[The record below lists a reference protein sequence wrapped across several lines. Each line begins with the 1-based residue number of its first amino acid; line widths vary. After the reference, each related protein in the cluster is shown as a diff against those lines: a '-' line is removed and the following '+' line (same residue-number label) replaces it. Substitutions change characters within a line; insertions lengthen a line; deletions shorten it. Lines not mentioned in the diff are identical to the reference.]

1 MPIFITK
8 ETVFMNL
15 STIEITENEYL
26 IKLSKDNFDIAFIN
40 QLLKRIQ
47 SEVLFSSF
55 KDSVEE
61 DDLRS
66 RNNTD
71 RGSYFSH
78 LDEK

>member
-1 MPIFITK
+1 MK
-8 ETVFMNL
+8 L

-26 IKLSKDNFDIAFIN
+26 IKLSKENFDLAFIN

-55 KDSVEE
+55 KGAEQQ
-61 DDLRS
+61 DDLISRS
-66 RNNTD
+66 ASFE

>member
-1 MPIFITK
+1 MK
-8 ETVFMNL
+8 L
-15 STIEITENEYL
+15 STIEITDKEYL
-26 IKLSKDNFDIAFIN
+26 IKLSKENFDLAFIN

-55 KDSVEE
+55 RSNEVE
-61 DDLRS
+61 DDLIS
-66 RNNTD
+66 RNTCIE

>member
-1 MPIFITK
+1 MK
-8 ETVFMNL
+8 L

-26 IKLSKDNFDIAFIN
+26 IKLSKENFDLGFIN

-55 KDSVEE
+55 KDSNQE
-61 DDLRS
+61 DIKS
-66 RNNTD
+66 RNASFD
-71 RGSYFSH
+71 RSSYFSH

>member
-1 MPIFITK
+1 MK
-8 ETVFMNL
+8 L

-26 IKLSKDNFDIAFIN
+26 IKLSKENFDLAFIN

-55 KDSVEE
+55 KGASQE
-61 DDLRS
+61 DDLMS
-66 RNNTD
+66 RNIE

>member
-1 MPIFITK
+1 MKI
-8 ETVFMNL
+8 
-15 STIEITENEYL
+15 STIEITDNEYL
-26 IKLSKDNFDIAFIN
+26 IKLSKENFDLAFIN

-55 KDSVEE
+55 KGDDSE
-61 DDLRS
+61 DITNRIE
-66 RNNTD
+66 

>member
-1 MPIFITK
+1 MK
-8 ETVFMNL
+8 L
-15 STIEITENEYL
+15 STLEITEREYL
-26 IKLSKDNFDIAFIN
+26 IKLDKENFDLAFIK

-55 KDSVEE
+55 TGSSY
-61 DDLRS
+61 DDDIKS
-66 RNNTD
+66 RNEGFE

>member
-1 MPIFITK
+1 MK
-8 ETVFMNL
+8 L

-26 IKLSKDNFDIAFIN
+26 IKLSKENFDLGFIN

-55 KDSVEE
+55 KDSNQEE
-61 DDLRS
+61 DIKS
-66 RNNTD
+66 RNASFD
-71 RGSYFSH
+71 RSSYFSH

>member
-1 MPIFITK
+1 MK
-8 ETVFMNL
+8 L

-26 IKLSKDNFDIAFIN
+26 IKLSKENFDLAFIN

-55 KDSVEE
+55 KGSAHD
-61 DDLRS
+61 DDLIS
-66 RNNTD
+66 HNASFE

>member
-1 MPIFITK
+1 MK
-8 ETVFMNL
+8 L

-26 IKLSKDNFDIAFIN
+26 IKLSKENFDLAFIN
-40 QLLKRIQ
+40 QLAKRIQ

-55 KDSVEE
+55 KGNQQEE
-61 DDLRS
+61 DIIS
-66 RNNTD
+66 RNSGFE

>member
-1 MPIFITK
+1 MK
-8 ETVFMNL
+8 L
-15 STIEITENEYL
+15 STIEITEKEYL
-26 IKLSKDNFDIAFIN
+26 IKLSKENFDLAFIN

-55 KDSVEE
+55 RGAPQE
-61 DDLRS
+61 DDLMS
-66 RNNTD
+66 RVFE

>member
-1 MPIFITK
+1 MK
-8 ETVFMNL
+8 L
-15 STIEITENEYL
+15 STIEITDNEYL
-26 IKLSKDNFDIAFIN
+26 IKLSKDNFDLAFIN

-55 KDSVEE
+55 KGA
-61 DDLRS
+61 DDDDVKSRS
-66 RNNTD
+66 AGFE

>member
-1 MPIFITK
+1 MK
-8 ETVFMNL
+8 L
-15 STIEITENEYL
+15 STIEITDNEYL
-26 IKLSKDNFDIAFIN
+26 IKLSKDNFDLAFIN

-55 KDSVEE
+55 KGSSNE
-61 DDLRS
+61 DDIIS
-66 RNNTD
+66 RNASFE

>member
-1 MPIFITK
+1 MK
-8 ETVFMNL
+8 L

-26 IKLSKDNFDIAFIN
+26 IKLSKDNFDLAFIN

-55 KDSVEE
+55 KGANHE
-61 DDLRS
+61 DDIKSHNLGFEG
-66 RNNTD
+66 
-71 RGSYFSH
+71 GSYFSH

>member
-1 MPIFITK
+1 MK
-8 ETVFMNL
+8 L

-26 IKLSKDNFDIAFIN
+26 IKLSKENFDLAFIN

-55 KDSVEE
+55 KHVEQD
-61 DDLRS
+61 DDLKS
-66 RNNTD
+66 RNAGTE
-71 RGSYFSH
+71 RGSYYSH